1 MNCYLIDK
9 NYSENFRKNSH
20 KNNAYLQFWLF
31 VFVKIDS
38 QLQNKLFFSVKEY
51 LKFFTSLRL
60 KCFARH
66 IPKSSTWPSFNL
78 KFTFCLHQIESLF
91 DNLWKLLNTKI
102 DGTIVGRNDQ
112 ETDVITEYR
121 RNNEKNVINSMW

>member
-20 KNNAYLQFWLF
+20 KNNTYLQFWLF
-31 VFVKIDS
+31 VLLKSIHNYKINCS
-38 QLQNKLFFSVKEY
+38 FRLKNI

-60 KCFARH
+60 KCVSRH

-78 KFTFCLHQIESLF
+78 KFTFCLYQIESLYE
-91 DNLWKLLNTKI
+91 NLWKFLNTKI
-102 DGTIVGRNDQ
+102 DGTID
-112 ETDVITEYR
+112 EYNMR
-121 RNNEKNVINSMW
+121 RNNSRTQRSRDGRNHRI

>member
-9 NYSENFRKNSH
+9 NYSGNFRKKCH

-102 DGTIVGRNDQ
+102 DWTID
-112 ETDVITEYR
+112 EYNMR
-121 RNNEKNVINSMW
+121 RNNSRTERSRDGRNHRI